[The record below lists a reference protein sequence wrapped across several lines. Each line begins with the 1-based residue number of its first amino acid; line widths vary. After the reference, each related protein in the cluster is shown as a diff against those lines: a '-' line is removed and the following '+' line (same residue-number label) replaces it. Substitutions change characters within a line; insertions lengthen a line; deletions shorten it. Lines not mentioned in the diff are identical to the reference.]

1 MKSFVFGV
9 LSLVC
14 AASSVWA
21 QDRIFRCGT
30 NEYTNNAQDAQARA
44 CKLVQGG
51 NVTVVPGTRTQTTGG
66 GATQPTQRPVAT
78 TPASGSAGPAPG
90 DMAAQRARDGDA
102 RQILEAELRKV
113 ETRHSALQAEYN
125 RGEPE
130 KRADEIRNNQKYLD
144 RVADLK
150 AQLARADSDIAS
162 LKRELSR
169 LPGSAG
175 QAAATR

>member
-1 MKSFVFGV
+1 VFIG
-9 LSLVC
+9 SG
-14 AASSVWA
+14 AFA
-21 QDRIFRCGT
+21 QDRIYRCG

-51 NVTVVPGTRTQTTGG
+51 NITVVPGTRTQ
-66 GATQPTQRPVAT
+66 
-78 TPASGSAGPAPG
+78 ASGAPQPAPRPAAAPPSSSAAAPPAPV
-90 DMAAQRARDGDA
+90 DAAAQRARDGDA
-102 RQILEAELRKV
+102 RQILEMELRKV
-113 ETRHSALQAEYN
+113 ETRHAELQAEYN

-144 RVADLK
+144 RIADIK

-162 LKRELSR
+162 LKRELAR